1 MPFHQDARLTAS
13 HAQHIK
19 HSFVWP
25 VWEFT
30 HSGGAQSGRAE
41 SGGAGGAAGV
51 KSGGAESGGAAGA
64 GATPVTGAAAMA
76 QFRLPEVHAVTADGG
91 ALIYTHR
98 LPHAADGK
106 LWVPLTPDGW
116 LYAPCPREVRL
127 VTRRGIVPRAVLQ
140 DCVRALEAYARYV
153 EGGEPLVA
161 LPW

>member
-1 MPFHQDARLTAS
+1 
-13 HAQHIK
+13 
-19 HSFVWP
+19 
-25 VWEFT
+25 
-30 HSGGAQSGRAE
+30 
-41 SGGAGGAAGV
+41 
-51 KSGGAESGGAAGA
+51 
-64 GATPVTGAAAMA
+64 MA

-106 LWVPLTPDGW
+106 LWVPLTSEGW

-140 DCVRALEAYARYV
+140 DRVRALEAYARYV